1 MAEDFGFV
9 PDPPKK
15 KEKED
20 FGFIPDDPASQTK
33 LEYVE
38 QGGKPEDVYSPE
50 RAKIL
55 VEQGPEA
62 LIAEPPLK
70 RGDGSI
76 AGPTLPT
83 EEALAKGL
91 IEKRAEPAVKK
102 ALEEGVDT
110 VSSGYDQEKGV
121 GFAVGRG
128 KDGKVVRVEKEPDNF
143 GFVPDEPKKKAE
155 DFGFVPDQPKRDG
168 LQPMSEYQRPDPAND
183 DPTFVGALGRGAIR
197 SALPTAAG
205 IATGAATGAAIGAVA
220 TGPFA
225 PAGAAIGGL
234 AFGMAAAFGAE
245 KLQDYGLEKIVSPE
259 TKKAIDEQFAK
270 DAEKQPV
277 ASFAGQVAPSFAL
290 FRPSPSNLAKAG
302 SFAKQIMSGQVT
314 KEALETPA
322 VREQASNLLNVAFGA
337 GTQTGLEAYGQ
348 LERGEFDPLRLGASV
363 VIGALQTEPTRLGK
377 ATITEPMA
385 RMEEAIRARKTTP
398 QDAQSADMAEP
409 KAQQEVATTEPQ
421 AQEQTQPEDPFGLTD
436 DRTEILTQKGFSN
449 PEQKDNPSNF
459 IVKDE
464 GMDRPD
470 VLGGPDVIDYIK
482 DLGGILP
489 KGRAESEK
497 NLRLYGKKGGSSINR
512 LQEAGAIA
520 EYDGATGINVGY
532 RKEISGTIAPDEMAQ
547 MLLDNYAIGDGSVD
561 GLWSSVSKAIET
573 RNKNK
578 RSMQDFRKAGRQEK
592 AFVGN
597 ILKPKNQNKESVT
610 AGQFYKGDKFV
621 AGGEDFRVSDISPDT
636 GAVTLS
642 DGDKYGTQTV
652 RPDTS
657 LFTDTKPVPP
667 NAKQSTPPSE
677 PPPPSKPPAKAQPAP
692 QPAPEPRQT
701 IRQRLKTGLDN
712 FRRTFQDKFVDIEN
726 LQKRIE
732 KGKFSLP
739 DAVNIKQSEEL
750 FHGRVGERLTSFE
763 EGQVGP
769 IIEDLRNTGID
780 PATFEKYAT
789 AKHARERNAVIAGRN
804 PEMPDGGSGMANA
817 EADRLLAG
825 GIPLEVQAKLEPVRQ
840 KLLDINRSTIN
851 NLLEGG
857 LISAETHDLL
867 TKRYKDYVPLR
878 GTKNRGV
885 EGGTEFE
892 AARITGT
899 GSGLDV
905 RGSDIIKA
913 GGRKSMANDL
923 LAYAVSQNMD
933 SIVRSE
939 KNRVLLTAARF
950 AKSFKDNG
958 VIVEVKPSEVMKTAR
973 YEEDGQTRFAKTID
987 PYLADAPDII
997 AYKENGETKYL
1008 RINDPRL
1015 ADVMKN
1021 RASPVLGSVIEKLGS
1036 LNRYFA
1042 FINTQASPEFVISNF
1057 ARDLQTALV
1066 NINSDQAQGLA
1077 RGLVKNIAPALK
1089 ATYRAELGK
1098 ADLGGR
1104 MDVFYRQ
1111 FKAAGGRMTFFGMK
1125 DFQTLQKQI
1134 QSKLAGGG
1142 SNAGARVF
1150 RLVLDRVG
1158 QLNSAVENATRLA
1171 TFATLK
1177 ERGYTDQQAAYAARN
1192 ITVNFTRKGT
1202 AGPLMNAFYLFFN
1215 ANIQGS
1221 ARIIQ
1226 ALATS
1231 KKAQKIVLGAMA
1243 FGFFR
1248 DMVNRIVGGE
1258 DETGMPIYDKI
1269 PEYQRR
1275 QNMIIMNPFAEEM
1288 GVQYF
1293 KFPMPYGYSVFDYA
1307 GQLVADTM
1315 PSEIYGGGKKPMDS
1329 AVNLTLAAID
1339 NFNPIGGSYS
1349 LLQAISPTIT
1359 TPLVDLAL
1367 NQDFSGRPIMPTP
1380 NPFDPVPPPDSQR
1393 YWNNVNPAS
1402 KWVTEKLNEVTGGS
1416 KARSGSIDVSP
1427 ETLDYG
1433 YDFLTGAVGKFG
1445 ERVMMAPIRAAKVAA
1460 GQEDVVDLI
1469 GDIPMVRKVTGSV
1482 PSFVDVKRYQDM
1494 RTQILTV
1501 ERELKLARQA
1511 GETERAREIIQD
1523 AKPELRLVNMI
1534 KATEQ
1539 DLKEL
1544 RSQKRKLQEMDKN
1557 RTNPAIQKRLD
1568 INRERQK
1575 ALMMKALERYNSS
1588 IDDKM

>member
-55 VEQGPEA
+55 IEQGPEA
-62 LIAEPPLK
+62 LIAKPPLK

-121 GFAVGRG
+121 GFAVGRN

-143 GFVPDEPKKKAE
+143 GFVPDEPKKKVE
-155 DFGFVPDQPKRDG
+155 DFGFIPDEPK
-168 LQPMSEYQRPDPAND
+168 QQSD
-183 DPTFVGALGRGAIR
+183 DPSFLGALGRGAIR
-197 SALPTAAG
+197 SAFPTAAG
-205 IATGAATGAAIGAVA
+205 IAGGAATGAAIGAVA
-220 TGPFA
+220 TGPAAVVGA
-225 PAGAAIGGL
+225 PIGGL
-234 AFGMAAAFGAE
+234 LGGLLFAFGAE
-245 KLQDYGLEKIVSPE
+245 KLQDYSIDKIVSPE

-302 SFAKQIMSGQVT
+302 SFAKQILSGQVT

-348 LERGEFDPLRLGASV
+348 FERGEFDPLRLGASV

-385 RMEEAIRARKTTP
+385 RMEEAMRARKVTP

-409 KAQQEVATTEPQ
+409 KAQQDVATTEPQ
-421 AQEQTQPEDPFGLTD
+421 AQEQAQPEDPFGLTD
-436 DRTEILTQKGFSN
+436 DRTEIATQKGFAN
-449 PEQKDNPSNF
+449 PEQKKNPSDF
-459 IVKDE
+459 LVKEDDMVSPE
-464 GMDRPD
+464 
-470 VLGGPDVIDYIK
+470 VLGDRQPDVIDYIRE
-482 DLGGILP
+482 LGGILP
-489 KGRAESEK
+489 KGRAQAEK
-497 NLRLYGKKGGSSINR
+497 NLRLYGNRSGSSIKR
-512 LQEAGAIA
+512 LQEAGSIP
-520 EYDGATGINVGY
+520 EYDGATNINAGY
-532 RKEISGTIAPDEMAQ
+532 RKEIAGTIAPDEMAQ
-547 MLLDNYAIGDGSVD
+547 MLLDNYGIGDGSVD
-561 GLWSSVSKAIET
+561 SLWGSISKAIET
-573 RNKNK
+573 RNKNR
-578 RSMQDFRKAGRQEK
+578 RSLQDFRKAGRQEK

-597 ILKPKNQNKESVT
+597 VLKPKNQNKESVT

-636 GAVTLS
+636 GAVTLT

-677 PPPPSKPPAKAQPAP
+677 PPPPARPPTQPTPEP
-692 QPAPEPRQT
+692 QPTPEQRPT

-712 FRRTFQDKFVDIEN
+712 FRRIFQDKFVDIEN

-732 KGKFSLP
+732 KGKFGLP

-763 EGQVGP
+763 EGQVRP

-780 PATFEKYAT
+780 PATFEKYAI

-804 PEMPDGGSGMANA
+804 PNMPDGGSGMTNA
-817 EADRLLAG
+817 EAERLLAG
-825 GIPLEVQAKLEPVRQ
+825 GIPLDVQAKLEPVRQ

-905 RGSDIIKA
+905 RGRDIIRA
-913 GGRKSMANDL
+913 GGRESMANDI

-939 KNRVLLTAARF
+939 KNRVLQTAARF
-950 AKSFKDNG
+950 AESFKDNG
-958 VIVEVKPSEVMKTAR
+958 VIEKIEASDKINAN
-973 YEEDGQTRFAKTID
+973 D
-987 PYLADAPDII
+987 PDII

-1021 RASPVLGSVIEKLGS
+1021 RASPVLGSVIERLGS

-1042 FINTQASPEFVISNF
+1042 LINTQASPEFVVSNF

-1098 ADLGGR
+1098 PDLGGR

-1111 FKAAGGRMTFFGMK
+1111 FRAAGGKMTFFGLK

-1202 AGPLMNAFYLFFN
+1202 AGSLMNAFYLFFN

-1231 KKAQKIVLGAMA
+1231 KKVQKIALGAMT

-1275 QNMIIMNPFAEEM
+1275 QNIIVMNPFSEEM
-1288 GVQYF
+1288 GIPYF
-1293 KFPMPYGYSVFDYA
+1293 KVPMPYGYSVFDYA

-1315 PSEIYGGGKKPMDS
+1315 PSDIYGGGKKPMDS

-1339 NFNPIGGSYS
+1339 NFNPLGGSYS
-1349 LLQAISPTIT
+1349 LLQAIAPTIT
-1359 TPLVDLAL
+1359 TPFVDSAL

-1402 KWVTEKLNEVTGGS
+1402 KWVAERLNELTGGS
-1416 KARSGSIDVSP
+1416 KVRAGYIDVSP

-1433 YDFLTGAVGKFG
+1433 YEFLTGAVGKFG
-1445 ERVMMAPIRAAKVAA
+1445 ERVMMAPIRAARVAA
-1460 GQEDVVDLI
+1460 GQEDVTDLI
-1469 GDIPMVRKVTGSV
+1469 GEIPMARKVTGSV

-1494 RTQILTV
+1494 RTEILTV
-1501 ERELKLARQA
+1501 DRELKLARKA
-1511 GETERAREIIQD
+1511 GDTERAREIVQD

-1544 RSQKRKLQEMDKN
+1544 RSQRRRLQELDKS

-1568 INRERQK
+1568 ANRERQK
-1575 ALMMKALERYNSS
+1575 ALMIRALKLYNSS
-1588 IDDKM
+1588 IDEKM

>member
-1 MAEDFGFV
+1 
-9 PDPPKK
+9 
-15 KEKED
+15 
-20 FGFIPDDPASQTK
+20 
-33 LEYVE
+33 
-38 QGGKPEDVYSPE
+38 
-50 RAKIL
+50 
-55 VEQGPEA
+55 
-62 LIAEPPLK
+62 
-70 RGDGSI
+70 
-76 AGPTLPT
+76 
-83 EEALAKGL
+83 
-91 IEKRAEPAVKK
+91 
-102 ALEEGVDT
+102 
-110 VSSGYDQEKGV
+110 
-121 GFAVGRG
+121 
-128 KDGKVVRVEKEPDNF
+128 
-143 GFVPDEPKKKAE
+143 
-155 DFGFVPDQPKRDG
+155 
-168 LQPMSEYQRPDPAND
+168 
-183 DPTFVGALGRGAIR
+183 
-197 SALPTAAG
+197 
-205 IATGAATGAAIGAVA
+205 
-220 TGPFA
+220 
-225 PAGAAIGGL
+225 
-234 AFGMAAAFGAE
+234 
-245 KLQDYGLEKIVSPE
+245 
-259 TKKAIDEQFAK
+259 
-270 DAEKQPV
+270 
-277 ASFAGQVAPSFAL
+277 
-290 FRPSPSNLAKAG
+290 
-302 SFAKQIMSGQVT
+302 
-314 KEALETPA
+314 
-322 VREQASNLLNVAFGA
+322 
-337 GTQTGLEAYGQ
+337 
-348 LERGEFDPLRLGASV
+348 
-363 VIGALQTEPTRLGK
+363 
-377 ATITEPMA
+377 
-385 RMEEAIRARKTTP
+385 
-398 QDAQSADMAEP
+398 
-409 KAQQEVATTEPQ
+409 
-421 AQEQTQPEDPFGLTD
+421 
-436 DRTEILTQKGFSN
+436 
-449 PEQKDNPSNF
+449 
-459 IVKDE
+459 
-464 GMDRPD
+464 
-470 VLGGPDVIDYIK
+470 
-482 DLGGILP
+482 
-489 KGRAESEK
+489 
-497 NLRLYGKKGGSSINR
+497 
-512 LQEAGAIA
+512 
-520 EYDGATGINVGY
+520 
-532 RKEISGTIAPDEMAQ
+532 
-547 MLLDNYAIGDGSVD
+547 
-561 GLWSSVSKAIET
+561 
-573 RNKNK
+573 
-578 RSMQDFRKAGRQEK
+578 
-592 AFVGN
+592 
-597 ILKPKNQNKESVT
+597 
-610 AGQFYKGDKFV
+610 
-621 AGGEDFRVSDISPDT
+621 
-636 GAVTLS
+636 
-642 DGDKYGTQTV
+642 
-652 RPDTS
+652 
-657 LFTDTKPVPP
+657 
-667 NAKQSTPPSE
+667 
-677 PPPPSKPPAKAQPAP
+677 
-692 QPAPEPRQT
+692 
-701 IRQRLKTGLDN
+701 
-712 FRRTFQDKFVDIEN
+712 
-726 LQKRIE
+726 
-732 KGKFSLP
+732 
-739 DAVNIKQSEEL
+739 
-750 FHGRVGERLTSFE
+750 
-763 EGQVGP
+763 
-769 IIEDLRNTGID
+769 
-780 PATFEKYAT
+780 
-789 AKHARERNAVIAGRN
+789 
-804 PEMPDGGSGMANA
+804 MPDGGSGMTNA
-817 EADRLLAG
+817 EAERLLAG
-825 GIPLEVQAKLEPVRQ
+825 GIPLDVQAKLEPVRQ

-905 RGSDIIKA
+905 RGRDIIRA
-913 GGRKSMANDL
+913 GGRESMANDI

-939 KNRVLLTAARF
+939 KNRVMLTAARF

-958 VIVEVKPSEVMKTAR
+958 VIVEVKPSEVMKTIS

-987 PYLADAPDII
+987 PYLADAQDII

-1150 RLVLDRVG
+1150 RLALDKVG
-1158 QLNSAVENATRLA
+1158 QLNGAVENATRLA

-1226 ALATS
+1226 ALSTS

-1269 PEYQRR
+1269 PEYKRR
-1275 QNMIIMNPFAEEM
+1275 QNMIIMNPYAEEM

-1293 KFPMPYGYSVFDYA
+1293 MFPMPYGYSVFDYA

-1315 PSEIYGGGKKPMDS
+1315 PREIYGGGKRPMDS

-1494 RTQILTV
+1494 RTEILTV

-1511 GETERAREIIQD
+1511 GETEMAREIIQD
-1523 AKPELRLVNMI
+1523 AKPELRLVNMV

-1568 INRERQK
+1568 ANRERQK

-1588 IDDKM
+1588 IDEKM